1 MLRMTPLA
9 SAILLLLP
17 GMNAYAAEETF
28 DTHFMMGGMKGE
40 KVSDFRLDDSQP
52 LSGQYDIDIYV
63 NQQWRGKYEV
73 IVKDN
78 PDDTCLSREIFTRLG
93 INTEALNNAGSA
105 YC

>member
-1 MLRMTPLA
+1 
-9 SAILLLLP
+9 
-17 GMNAYAAEETF
+17 
-28 DTHFMMGGMKGE
+28 MKGE